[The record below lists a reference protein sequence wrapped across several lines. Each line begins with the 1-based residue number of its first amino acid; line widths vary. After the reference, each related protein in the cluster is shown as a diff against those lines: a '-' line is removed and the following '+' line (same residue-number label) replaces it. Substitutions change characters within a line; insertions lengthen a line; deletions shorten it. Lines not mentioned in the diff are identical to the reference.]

1 MENENCEVL
10 FEYLRSILYERPITA
25 PDIEALDEPYRKLGQ
40 GLLVLQQSVEELLT
54 FSADISQGNLSGP
67 VPSRENMLCSNMKN
81 LHANLNHLT
90 WQAKQVAAGDYSQ
103 RVSYLGDFSEA
114 FNTLTAQLKEREAL
128 LKEKAEIANK
138 RAQVIEEYNNLLVD
152 VIKKRE
158 EWILIVDADTRD
170 IVYCNKRKEEQQVD
184 PDLCE
189 FCKDRLF
196 FRDKILNWQ
205 DGKQYK
211 VWELGD
217 EQNGYYRITT
227 FATEWAGHDAFV
239 HIVDDITDEKKLE
252 SNLFNKAYYDSLTGI
267 RNRLSFEEY
276 METLLKEKQIV
287 TLCYLDLDGLKS
299 VNDHYGHNEGD
310 DYLCR
315 FVSYIENSFRSSDVF
330 ARIGGDEFCLILPY
344 NDKKIVEERLA
355 ALLNKFVEENDK
367 EYPVSFSYGVVNV
380 EGKDNTMTMDEIIKE
395 ADAAMYQCKKA
406 NKRDFHHTKEE
417 R

>member
-1 MENENCEVL
+1 M
-10 FEYLRSILYERPITA
+10 
-25 PDIEALDEPYRKLGQ
+25 
-40 GLLVLQQSVEELLT
+40 
-54 FSADISQGNLSGP
+54 
-67 VPSRENMLCSNMKN
+67 
-81 LHANLNHLT
+81 
-90 WQAKQVAAGDYSQ
+90 
-103 RVSYLGDFSEA
+103 
-114 FNTLTAQLKEREAL
+114 
-128 LKEKAEIANK
+128 
-138 RAQVIEEYNNLLVD
+138 
-152 VIKKRE
+152 
-158 EWILIVDADTRD
+158 
-170 IVYCNKRKEEQQVD
+170 
-184 PDLCE
+184 
-189 FCKDRLF
+189 
-196 FRDKILNWQ
+196 
-205 DGKQYK
+205 
-211 VWELGD
+211 
-217 EQNGYYRITT
+217 
-227 FATEWAGHDAFV
+227 
-239 HIVDDITDEKKLE
+239 DDITDEKKLE